1 MNKQTRENSTIRNDI
16 LETLDQIYPDK
27 MIEMWKGMEVSYLEE
42 IYEDLQNDLGEIETA
57 AIEYERDWTG
67 DDLECECECEGCKE
81 CSEADE
87 DEDENTEENTD
98 ESTDENTDEN
108 TEEEAS
114 IVGEEK
120 EADLVE
126 PSEEDNLASSYH
138 LFFLALQGDQYEYE
152 CQAED
157 LDEKGNTVFVNGVG
171 VVGCCVAVSLLAP
184 FALVTP
190 ASMEIYDDDSCTFPD
205 IDLHY
210 INSNKETNHLE
221 DYIDANFT
229 GLLEK
234 EDIQGLNDLMN
245 RVATVLDAHGVS
257 LLPPDEGDKPVSWLK
272 PAEDVFIEVPE
283 DENITLKE
291 ALFYRGI
298 F

>member
-27 MIEMWKGMEVSYLEE
+27 MIEMWNGVEVSYLEE
-42 IYEDLQNDLGEIETA
+42 IYEGLQNDLAEIEPA

-67 DDLECECECEGCKE
+67 DDLECECEGCEE
-81 CSEADE
+81 CAEAEEDE
-87 DEDENTEENTD
+87 DEDETSEED
-98 ESTDENTDEN
+98 
-108 TEEEAS
+108 EAS
-114 IVGEEK
+114 LVAEEK
-120 EADLVE
+120 EADLEE
-126 PSEEDNLASSYH
+126 PSEDDNLASSYH
-138 LFFLALQGDQYEYE
+138 LFFLALQGDQFEYE

-157 LDEKGNTVFVNGVG
+157 LDEKGNTVTLNGIG

-184 FALVTP
+184 FAIVTP

-210 INSNKETNHLE
+210 ISSNKDANHLE

-234 EDIQGLNDLMN
+234 EDIQVLNDLMN
-245 RVATVLDAHGVS
+245 RVTTVLDA
-257 LLPPDEGDKPVSWLK
+257 
-272 PAEDVFIEVPE
+272 
-283 DENITLKE
+283 
-291 ALFYRGI
+291 
-298 F
+298 